1 MAEEKKLDFETFEKE
16 NKEIIEFKQITATN
30 YNQLI
35 LYKTFLDQAQNLD
48 KNTRKILEEK
58 VEALTKGAQEEV
70 KAADKKVTEYVTNL
84 VKATYEFH
92 HDIVEMPS
100 NFDCKV
106 DTLRKVLNVVGSNLN
121 AELIFNLVKVLWID
135 NKGTFCSCDK

>member
-1 MAEEKKLDFETFEKE
+1 MDKKKLDFETFEKE

-35 LYKTFLDQAQNLD
+35 LYKTFLDQAQNVD
-48 KNTRKILEEK
+48 ENIKKALEEK
-58 VEALTKGAQEEV
+58 VKVLTEGAQKEIKEE
-70 KAADKKVTEYVTNL
+70 DKKVTDYVTKL
-84 VKATYEFH
+84 VEATFKFH
-92 HDIVEMPS
+92 HDIIETPS

-106 DTLRKVLNVVGSNLN
+106 NTLRKVLNIVGGNLN

-135 NKGTFCSCDK
+135 NGTFCACDK